1 MPLVD
6 ADRARELLT
15 AERERIGRAL
25 AALGHQDDG
34 EENDEFDP
42 ANVATDL
49 YQDEL
54 NQGLAED
61 LRAQLEAVERAEARL
76 AAGTYGLSDPE
87 WRADRRRAA
96 RDRPDGG
103 AHRRRGARTPRA
115 VTAETVATAAISR
128 GAFATI
134 LPALTSSA

>member
-1 MPLVD
+1 MRTRSRTHPPRLRGNVPLVD

-49 YQDEL
+49 YQDEF

-61 LRAQLEAVERAEARL
+61 LRTQLEAVERAEARL
-76 AAGTYGLSDPE
+76 AAGTYGLSIQSGEPI
-87 WRADRRRAA
+87 ADERLEIV
-96 RDRPDGG
+96 P
-103 AHRRRGARTPRA
+103 
-115 VTAETVATAAISR
+115 TAELTADEERA
-128 GAFATI
+128 
-134 LPALTSSA
+134 LPEP